1 MLKLLLSAVN
11 KFFYGIL
18 THVVNGSLG
27 ACRNFVIL
35 MKKMRLMTTML
46 KTHVNREI
54 PFETDFLFCSYLY
67 TGLKRSINDRSH
79 VLMII

>member
-1 MLKLLLSAVN
+1 MQEFRDTYEKDEAYDDN
-11 KFFYGIL
+11 
-18 THVVNGSLG
+18 
-27 ACRNFVIL
+27 A
-35 MKKMRLMTTML
+35 

-79 VLMII
+79 VLMILNLLRNQPMNFPFP

>member
-1 MLKLLLSAVN
+1 MQEFRDTYEKDEAYDDN
-11 KFFYGIL
+11 
-18 THVVNGSLG
+18 
-27 ACRNFVIL
+27 A
-35 MKKMRLMTTML
+35 